1 MMKQNKH
8 DKSER
13 KQVRMILSV
22 FGILFAMIAGTYLY
36 CYQSEKNAQEY
47 LDIAVSDNKV
57 TNVSYV
63 QMIDDSIEKV
73 NISWQSNSDGDGKYL
88 FLPSFAECDDVKL
101 RLYAVKDAE
110 SEVVFRKKDEE
121 ESMKITTG
129 QEGVLWK
136 NLGSGNFVI
145 DVNGTE
151 TEFTICQSANM
162 PSIWLDI
169 EHAEGL
175 SYIESDKEHVSAA
188 EVTVL
193 TAVGQMDYSGRVE
206 QFKGHGN
213 STWERPKRSYKM
225 YLQQKNSLLGMDKCK
240 KWVLLSN
247 VMDDSMMRNKL
258 FTDMAK
264 SCGLENTMDNA
275 WVDLYVD
282 GEYRGLYLLSEK
294 IDINSE
300 NFDIGDLEK
309 ETKALNEEE
318 MDTHNVYQMENG
330 EFFVQGWMIP
340 NEPSNN
346 TGGYLLELDYRRRYK
361 GEASKFH
368 TLSDQYVVVKSPEY
382 ATVNQIGYISGF
394 VQGFENA
401 ILSEDGKNDF
411 GLHYTQY
418 IDVESFAK
426 KYVLDE
432 ISKNI
437 DSGYSSSYFY
447 KPKDDMKMYAGPIW
461 DYDTALGNN
470 QYWGKTEQFENPNGF
485 YANAHGWS
493 EALYAQP
500 EFYEQALYEYGKYF
514 EPYIRKADRI
524 IDDYM
529 KEIEAA
535 ADMNNV
541 MWSKTDWRND
551 VEEMEQ
557 FLEQRRLFLNSE
569 WKK

>member
-36 CYQSEKNAQEY
+36 FYQSEKNAQEY

-63 QMIDDSIEKV
+63 QIVDESTEKV

-101 RLYAVKDAE
+101 RLYTEKDAA
-110 SEVVFRKKDEE
+110 SEVIFRKNKEE
-121 ESMKITTG
+121 ASMKITTE
-129 QEGVLWK
+129 QEGSLWK
-136 NLGSGNFVI
+136 NLGSGDFVI

-151 TEFTICQSANM
+151 TEFTICKSANM

-175 SYIESDKEHVSAA
+175 SYIESDKAHVSAA

-193 TAVGQMDYSGRVE
+193 TASGQTDYSGRVE

-213 STWERPKRSYKM
+213 STWARPKRSYKM

-247 VMDDSMMRNKL
+247 VVDDSMMRNKL

-309 ETKALNEEE
+309 ETKALNAEEINSFTNYRRE
-318 MDTHNVYQMENG
+318 LGTYAVK
-330 EFFVQGWMIP
+330 GWNIP
-340 NEPSNN
+340 NEPENYS
-346 TGGYLLELDYRRRYK
+346 GGYIIEADYENRYK
-361 GEASKFH
+361 EEPSGFT
-368 TLSDQYVVVKSPEY
+368 TLREEYFVIKSPQYASAMQAEY
-382 ATVNQIGYISGF
+382 IAFFAQE
-394 VQGFENA
+394 FEDA
-401 ILSEDGKNDF
+401 IASEDGYNAH
-411 GLHYTQY
+411 GLHYSQY
-418 IDVESFAK
+418 IDMESFAK
-426 KYVLDE
+426 RYVLDE

-437 DSGYSSSYFY
+437 DSGYSSFYCY
-447 KPKDDMKMYAGPIW
+447 KPKSENKLYAGPIW

-470 QYWGKTEQFENPNGF
+470 NGWGDEEMLSDPEGF
-485 YANAHGWS
+485 YVNEHNWA
-493 EALYAQP
+493 EYLYAQP
-500 EFYEQALYEYGKYF
+500 EFHEQVLYEYGKYF
-514 EPYIRKADRI
+514 EPYIKKADRI
-524 IDDYM
+524 IDDYT

-535 ADMNNV
+535 ADMNDV
-541 MWSKTDWRND
+541 LWSKTDWRKD